1 MGKINWSR
9 VLLSGI
15 LAGIGA
21 NILAFGSWYL
31 FLEKGWSAE
40 LAQLGRPIQET
51 VGFNVFWV
59 VWYFVV
65 GITATWLY
73 AAVRPR
79 FGAGPKTAVVAGV
92 AYWIVAYLI
101 PTVAWVFLT
110 RLSSSLI
117 IRDAVANFVVI
128 IVAMLIGGRWY
139 QEASA

>member
-1 MGKINWSR
+1 MGRINWSR

-40 LAQLGRPIQET
+40 LAQLGRPIEET
-51 VGFNVFWV
+51 VGFNVFWI
-59 VWYFVV
+59 VWYLLV

-79 FGAGPKTAVVAGV
+79 FGPGVKTAVIAGL
-92 AYWIVAYLI
+92 AYWIFAYLL
-101 PTVAWVFLT
+101 PTVGWESFT
-110 RLSSSLI
+110 KLSGGLLAK
-117 IRDAVANFVVI
+117 DAVANFVVI
-128 IVAMLIGGRWY
+128 IVATLIGGKWY
-139 QEASA
+139 QESTA